1 MAKAG
6 PDARQLDER
15 VEAHMAETDAGV
27 RVELLP
33 VDYRNITPVSPYS
46 A

>member
-1 MAKAG
+1 
-6 PDARQLDER
+6 
-15 VEAHMAETDAGV
+15 MAEIDAGIGV
-27 RVELLP
+27 DPLP